1 MFDRLLNSAL
11 WLVVMGMISAT
22 AGGSL
27 ILGYRGLFN
36 LCAGRYPGGAIAVA
50 TGLVLAAGT
59 YLLCRH
65 CNDLID
71 R

>member
-1 MFDRLLNSAL
+1 MFDRLLSSAL
-11 WLVVMGMISAT
+11 WLTVMGMISAT
-22 AGGSL
+22 AGASL

-50 TGLVLAAGT
+50 SGIVLASAA

-65 CNDLID
+65 CNDLMD